1 MELQRILAKDS
12 RSAMDQVHKLFGQDA
27 LVISNKRAK
36 NKTELIVAVD
46 LEDNANEALE
56 DIQIAS
62 PNSSRNNVE
71 PTNTTFDEVLDSSV
85 FNDLKSTNDNESSQ
99 QIQIDAEK
107 VLTEDAEQQ
116 ETRQAKEIVSL
127 VKSELS
133 VMRRE
138 ILLSQQLATW
148 PGIEVV
154 SYKIQPLIKALS
166 ETGLS
171 LSLRTLITSVVSE
184 VSSVEDAIIKIT
196 EIINA
201 NLATQDILTKMS
213 GNHLF
218 AGSPGAGKT
227 MMIAKI
233 ARQKA
238 LELGEQN
245 VAVVSYRDSRIGAWN
260 QLQLICCQAGVESY
274 KATTMESLEII
285 LKELSEKSLI
295 LIDTCGDDALA
306 MNDLKIKKVHLNK
319 HLIVSSD
326 ASEASITRFVKQ
338 NNTQWSSVLLSRY
351 NQDIDVWP
359 IINALINKGIPL
371 SSANED
377 GNIMTPLKQL
387 NTIDLV
393 SANIQ
398 NMQLSLV

>member
-62 PNSSRNNVE
+62 PSSSKNDME
-71 PTNTTFDEVLDSSV
+71 TTNTTFNEVLDSSV

-107 VLTEDAEQQ
+107 VLTDEAEQQ

-218 AGSPGAGKT
+218 AGSPGTGKT

-238 LELGEQN
+238 SELGEQN

-260 QLQLICCQAGVESY
+260 QLQLLCGQAGVESY
-274 KATTMESLEII
+274 KATTIESLEII
-285 LKELSEKSLI
+285 LEELSEKSLI

-326 ASEASITRFVKQ
+326 ASEASIARFVKQ
-338 NNTQWSSVLLSRY
+338 SNTQWSSVLLSRY

-359 IINALINKGIPL
+359 IINALINKSVPL
-371 SSANED
+371 SIANED
-377 GNIMTPLKQL
+377 GNMMTPLKQL

>member
-62 PNSSRNNVE
+62 QSSSKNE
-71 PTNTTFDEVLDSSV
+71 IKTTNTTFDEVLDSSV
-85 FNDLKSTNDNESSQ
+85 FNDLKSTSDNESSQ

-107 VLTEDAEQQ
+107 VLTEKMEQQ

-227 MMIAKI
+227 MMIAKM
-233 ARQKA
+233 AKQKA
-238 LELGEQN
+238 SELGEQN

-260 QLQLICCQAGVESY
+260 QIQLLCGQAGVESY
-274 KATTMESLEII
+274 KATTLESLEII
-285 LKELSEKSLI
+285 LEELSEKSLI
-295 LIDTCGDDALA
+295 LIDTCGDDALT
-306 MNDLKIKKVHLNK
+306 MNDLNIKKVHLNK

-359 IINALINKGIPL
+359 IINALINKSIPL
-371 SSANED
+371 SIANED

>member
-46 LEDNANEALE
+46 LKDNANEALE
-56 DIQIAS
+56 DMQIAS
-62 PNSSRNNVE
+62 QSSSRNDIKA
-71 PTNTTFDEVLDSSV
+71 TNTTFDEVLDSSV
-85 FNDLKSTNDNESSQ
+85 FNDLKSTSDNESSQ

-107 VLTEDAEQQ
+107 VLTEKMEQQ

-184 VSSVEDAIIKIT
+184 VSSVEEAIIKIT
-196 EIINA
+196 EIINT
-201 NLATQDILTKMS
+201 NLSTQDILTNMN

-233 ARQKA
+233 AKQKA
-238 LELGEQN
+238 SELGEQN

-260 QLQLICCQAGVESY
+260 QIQLLCGQAGVESY
-274 KATTMESLEII
+274 KATTLESLEII
-285 LKELSEKSLI
+285 LEELSEKSLI
-295 LIDTCGDDALA
+295 LIDTCGDDALT
-306 MNDLKIKKVHLNK
+306 MNDLNLKKVHLNK

-338 NNTQWSSVLLSRY
+338 SNTQWSSVLMSRY

-359 IINALINKGIPL
+359 IINALINKSIPL
-371 SSANED
+371 SIANED
-377 GNIMTPLKQL
+377 GNIMSPLKQL

>member
-62 PNSSRNNVE
+62 QSSSNNDIKT
-71 PTNTTFDEVLDSSV
+71 TNTTFDEVLDSSV
-85 FNDLKSTNDNESSQ
+85 FNDLKSTSDNESSQ
-99 QIQIDAEK
+99 QMQIDAEK
-107 VLTEDAEQQ
+107 VLTEKMEQQ

-201 NLATQDILTKMS
+201 NLSTQDILTKMN

-238 LELGEQN
+238 SELGEQN

-260 QLQLICCQAGVESY
+260 QIQLLCGQAGVESY
-274 KATTMESLEII
+274 KATTLESLEII
-285 LKELSEKSLI
+285 LEELSEKSLI
-295 LIDTCGDDALA
+295 LIDTCGDDALT
-306 MNDLKIKKVHLNK
+306 MNDLNIKKVHLNK

-326 ASEASITRFVKQ
+326 ASEASIARFVKQ
-338 NNTQWSSVLLSRY
+338 SNTQWSSVLLSRY

-359 IINALINKGIPL
+359 IINALINKSVPL
-371 SSANED
+371 SIANED
-377 GNIMTPLKQL
+377 GNMMTPLKQL

>member
-62 PNSSRNNVE
+62 PSSSKNDIKA
-71 PTNTTFDEVLDSSV
+71 TNTTFDEVLDSSV

-107 VLTEDAEQQ
+107 VLTEEAEQQ

-154 SYKIQPLIKALS
+154 SYKIQPLIKALG

-184 VSSVEDAIIKIT
+184 VSSVDDAIIKIT

-201 NLATQDILTKMS
+201 NLATQDILKKMS

-227 MMIAKI
+227 MM
-233 ARQKA
+233 
-238 LELGEQN
+238 L
-245 VAVVSYRDSRIGAWN
+245 
-260 QLQLICCQAGVESY
+260 
-274 KATTMESLEII
+274 
-285 LKELSEKSLI
+285 SLI
-295 LIDTCGDDALA
+295 HI
-306 MNDLKIKKVHLNK
+306 
-319 HLIVSSD
+319 
-326 ASEASITRFVKQ
+326 
-338 NNTQWSSVLLSRY
+338 
-351 NQDIDVWP
+351 
-359 IINALINKGIPL
+359 
-371 SSANED
+371 
-377 GNIMTPLKQL
+377 
-387 NTIDLV
+387 
-393 SANIQ
+393 
-398 NMQLSLV
+398 

>member
-56 DIQIAS
+56 DIQIVS
-62 PNSSRNNVE
+62 PSSSKNNIK
-71 PTNTTFDEVLDSSV
+71 TTSATFDEVLDSSV
-85 FNDLKSTNDNESSQ
+85 FNDLKSTNNHESSN
-99 QIQIDAEK
+99 QIQTHAEK
-107 VLTEDAEQQ
+107 VVTEETEQQ

-166 ETGLS
+166 GTGLS

-238 LELGEQN
+238 SELGEQN

-260 QLQLICCQAGVESY
+260 QIQLLCGQAGVESY
-274 KATTMESLEII
+274 KATTLESLEII
-285 LKELSEKSLI
+285 LEELSEKTLI
-295 LIDTCGDDALA
+295 LIDTCGDDALT
-306 MNDLKIKKVHLNK
+306 MNDLNIKKVHLNK

-326 ASEASITRFVKQ
+326 ASEASISRFVKQ
-338 NNTQWSSVLLSRY
+338 SNTQWSSVLLSRY

-359 IINALINKGIPL
+359 IINALINKSIPL
-371 SSANED
+371 SIANED
-377 GNIMTPLKQL
+377 GNMMTPLKQL

>member
-56 DIQIAS
+56 DIQMAS
-62 PNSSRNNVE
+62 PSSSKNDIK
-71 PTNTTFDEVLDSSV
+71 TTSTTFDEVLDSSV
-85 FNDLKSTNDNESSQ
+85 FNDLKSAQDNESSQ
-99 QIQIDAEK
+99 QVQTHTEK
-107 VLTEDAEQQ
+107 VLTDEVEQQ

-154 SYKIQPLIKALS
+154 SYKIQPLIKALG

-218 AGSPGAGKT
+218 AGSPGTGKT

-238 LELGEQN
+238 SELGEQN

-260 QLQLICCQAGVESY
+260 QLQLLCGQAGVESY
-274 KATTMESLEII
+274 KAMTIESLEII
-285 LKELSEKSLI
+285 LAELSEKSLI

-326 ASEASITRFVKQ
+326 ASEASIVRFVKQ

-359 IINALINKGIPL
+359 IINALINKSVPL
-371 SSANED
+371 SIANED

-387 NTIDLV
+387 NTMDLV

>member
-62 PNSSRNNVE
+62 PSSSKNDIKT
-71 PTNTTFDEVLDSSV
+71 TNTTFDEVLDSSV
-85 FNDLKSTNDNESSQ
+85 FNDLKSTNDNESSL

-107 VLTEDAEQQ
+107 VLTDEAEQQ

-196 EIINA
+196 EIINV
-201 NLATQDILTKMS
+201 NLATQDI
-213 GNHLF
+213 
-218 AGSPGAGKT
+218 
-227 MMIAKI
+227 
-233 ARQKA
+233 
-238 LELGEQN
+238 
-245 VAVVSYRDSRIGAWN
+245 
-260 QLQLICCQAGVESY
+260 
-274 KATTMESLEII
+274 
-285 LKELSEKSLI
+285 
-295 LIDTCGDDALA
+295 
-306 MNDLKIKKVHLNK
+306 
-319 HLIVSSD
+319 
-326 ASEASITRFVKQ
+326 
-338 NNTQWSSVLLSRY
+338 
-351 NQDIDVWP
+351 
-359 IINALINKGIPL
+359 
-371 SSANED
+371 
-377 GNIMTPLKQL
+377 
-387 NTIDLV
+387 
-393 SANIQ
+393 
-398 NMQLSLV
+398 

>member
-56 DIQIAS
+56 DIQIVS
-62 PNSSRNNVE
+62 PSSSKNNIE
-71 PTNTTFDEVLDSSV
+71 TTSATFDEVLDSSV
-85 FNDLKSTNDNESSQ
+85 FNDLKSTSNHQSSN
-99 QIQIDAEK
+99 QIQTHAEK

-238 LELGEQN
+238 SELGEQN

-260 QLQLICCQAGVESY
+260 QLQLLCGQAGVDSY
-274 KATTMESLEII
+274 KATTIESLEII
-285 LKELSEKSLI
+285 LEELSEKSLI
-295 LIDTCGDDALA
+295 LIDTCGDNALA
-306 MNDLKIKKVHLNK
+306 MNDLKIKKVHLDK

-326 ASEASITRFVKQ
+326 ASEASIARFVKQ

-359 IINALINKGIPL
+359 IINALINKSVPL
-371 SSANED
+371 SIANED

-387 NTIDLV
+387 NTMDLV

>member
-12 RSAMDQVHKLFGQDA
+12 RSAMDQVNKLFGQDA

-62 PNSSRNNVE
+62 PSSSKNDIKT
-71 PTNTTFDEVLDSSV
+71 TNTTFDEVLDSSV
-85 FNDLKSTNDNESSQ
+85 FNDFKSTYDNESSQ
-99 QIQIDAEK
+99 QIQTPAEK
-107 VLTEDAEQQ
+107 VLTDEAEQQ

-154 SYKIQPLIKALS
+154 SYKIQPLIKALG

-227 MMIAKI
+227 MMITKI

-238 LELGEQN
+238 SELGEQN

-260 QLQLICCQAGVESY
+260 QIQLLCGQAGVESY
-274 KATTMESLEII
+274 KATTLESLEII
-285 LKELSEKSLI
+285 LEELSEKSLI
-295 LIDTCGDDALA
+295 LIDTCGDDALT
-306 MNDLKIKKVHLNK
+306 MNDLNLKKVHLNK

-338 NNTQWSSVLLSRY
+338 SNTQWSSVLLSRY

-359 IINALINKGIPL
+359 IINALINKSIPL
-371 SSANED
+371 SIANED
-377 GNIMTPLKQL
+377 GNMMTPLKQL

>member
-12 RSAMDQVHKLFGQDA
+12 RSAMDQVNKLFGQDA

-46 LEDNANEALE
+46 LENNANEALE

-62 PNSSRNNVE
+62 PSSSKNDIK
-71 PTNTTFDEVLDSSV
+71 TTSTTFDEVLDSSV
-85 FNDLKSTNDNESSQ
+85 FNDIKSAQDNESSQ
-99 QIQIDAEK
+99 QVQTHTEK
-107 VLTEDAEQQ
+107 VLTDEVEQQ

-201 NLATQDILTKMS
+201 NLSTQDILTKMN

-260 QLQLICCQAGVESY
+260 QIQLLCGQAGVESY
-274 KATTMESLEII
+274 KATTLESLEII
-285 LKELSEKSLI
+285 LEELSEKSLI
-295 LIDTCGDDALA
+295 LIDTCGDDALT
-306 MNDLKIKKVHLNK
+306 MNDLNIKKVHLNK

-326 ASEASITRFVKQ
+326 ASEASITRFVKRS
-338 NNTQWSSVLLSRY
+338 NTQWSSVLLSRY

-359 IINALINKGIPL
+359 IINALINKSIPL
-371 SSANED
+371 SIANED
-377 GNIMTPLKQL
+377 GNMMTPLKQL

>member
-62 PNSSRNNVE
+62 QSSSNNDIKT
-71 PTNTTFDEVLDSSV
+71 TNTTFDEVLDSSV
-85 FNDLKSTNDNESSQ
+85 FNDLKSTSDNESSQ
-99 QIQIDAEK
+99 QMQIDAEK
-107 VLTEDAEQQ
+107 VLTEKMEQQ

-201 NLATQDILTKMS
+201 NLSTQDILTKMN

-238 LELGEQN
+238 SELGEQN

-260 QLQLICCQAGVESY
+260 QIQLLCGQAGVESY
-274 KATTMESLEII
+274 KATTLESLEII
-285 LKELSEKSLI
+285 LEELSEKSLI
-295 LIDTCGDDALA
+295 LIDTCGDDALT
-306 MNDLKIKKVHLNK
+306 MNDLNIKKVHLNK

-338 NNTQWSSVLLSRY
+338 SNTQWSSVLLSRY

-359 IINALINKGIPL
+359 IINALINKSIPL
-371 SSANED
+371 SIANED
-377 GNIMTPLKQL
+377 GNMMTPLKQL

>member
-46 LEDNANEALE
+46 LEDNANETLE

-62 PNSSRNNVE
+62 PSSSKNDIKA
-71 PTNTTFDEVLDSSV
+71 TNTTFDEVLESSV
-85 FNDLKSTNDNESSQ
+85 FNDLKSTNDNESSE
-99 QIQIDAEK
+99 QIEIDAEK
-107 VLTEDAEQQ
+107 VLTEEAEQQ

-154 SYKIQPLIKALS
+154 SYKIQPLIKALG

-184 VSSVEDAIIKIT
+184 VSSIEDAIIKIT

-238 LELGEQN
+238 SELGEQN

-260 QLQLICCQAGVESY
+260 QLQLLCGQAGVESC
-274 KATTMESLEII
+274 KATTIESLEII
-285 LKELSEKSLI
+285 LAELSEKSLI

-326 ASEASITRFVKQ
+326 ASEASIARFVKQ
-338 NNTQWSSVLLSRY
+338 NYIQWSSVLLSRY

-359 IINALINKGIPL
+359 IINALINKSVPL
-371 SSANED
+371 SISNED

>member
-56 DIQIAS
+56 DIQIVS
-62 PNSSRNNVE
+62 PSSSKNNIE
-71 PTNTTFDEVLDSSV
+71 TTSATFDEVLDSSV
-85 FNDLKSTNDNESSQ
+85 FHDLKSTSNNESSN
-99 QIQIDAEK
+99 QIQTHAEK
-107 VLTEDAEQQ
+107 VLTEETEQQ

-238 LELGEQN
+238 SELGEQN
-245 VAVVSYRDSRIGAWN
+245 VAVVGYRDSRIGAWN
-260 QLQLICCQAGVESY
+260 QLQLLCGQAGVDSY
-274 KATTMESLEII
+274 KATTIESLEII
-285 LKELSEKSLI
+285 LEELSEKSLI

-326 ASEASITRFVKQ
+326 ASEASIARFVKQ

-359 IINALINKGIPL
+359 IINALINKSVPL
-371 SSANED
+371 SIANED

-387 NTIDLV
+387 NTMDLV

>member
-62 PNSSRNNVE
+62 QSSSNNDIKT
-71 PTNTTFDEVLDSSV
+71 TNTTFDEVLDSSV
-85 FNDLKSTNDNESSQ
+85 FNDLKSTSDNESSQ

-107 VLTEDAEQQ
+107 VLTEKMEQQ

-201 NLATQDILTKMS
+201 NLSTQDILTKMN

-238 LELGEQN
+238 SELGEQN

-260 QLQLICCQAGVESY
+260 QIQLLCGQAGVESY
-274 KATTMESLEII
+274 KATTLESLEII
-285 LKELSEKSLI
+285 LEELSEKSLI
-295 LIDTCGDDALA
+295 LIDTCGDDALT
-306 MNDLKIKKVHLNK
+306 MNDLNIKKVHLNK

-338 NNTQWSSVLLSRY
+338 SNTQWSSVLLSRY

-359 IINALINKGIPL
+359 IINALINKSIPL
-371 SSANED
+371 SIANED
-377 GNIMTPLKQL
+377 GNMMTPLKQL

>member
-62 PNSSRNNVE
+62 QSSSKNDIKT
-71 PTNTTFDEVLDSSV
+71 TNTTFDEVLDSSV
-85 FNDLKSTNDNESSQ
+85 FNDLKSTSDNESSQ

-107 VLTEDAEQQ
+107 VLTEKMEQQ

-201 NLATQDILTKMS
+201 NLSTQDILTKMN

-238 LELGEQN
+238 SELGEQN

-260 QLQLICCQAGVESY
+260 QIQLLCGQAGVESY
-274 KATTMESLEII
+274 KATTLESLEII
-285 LKELSEKSLI
+285 LEELSEKSLI
-295 LIDTCGDDALA
+295 LIDTCGDDALT
-306 MNDLKIKKVHLNK
+306 MNDLNIKKVHLNK

-338 NNTQWSSVLLSRY
+338 SNTQWSSVLLSRY

-359 IINALINKGIPL
+359 IINALINKSIPL
-371 SSANED
+371 SIANED
-377 GNIMTPLKQL
+377 GNMMTPLKQL

>member
-62 PNSSRNNVE
+62 QSSSKNDIKT
-71 PTNTTFDEVLDSSV
+71 TNTTFDEVLDSSV
-85 FNDLKSTNDNESSQ
+85 FNDLKSTSDNESSQ
-99 QIQIDAEK
+99 QMQIDAEK
-107 VLTEDAEQQ
+107 VLTEKMEQQ

-201 NLATQDILTKMS
+201 NLATQDILTKMN

-238 LELGEQN
+238 SELGEQN

-260 QLQLICCQAGVESY
+260 QIQLLCGQAGVESY
-274 KATTMESLEII
+274 KATTLESLEII
-285 LKELSEKSLI
+285 LEELSEKSLI
-295 LIDTCGDDALA
+295 LIDTCGDDALT
-306 MNDLKIKKVHLNK
+306 MNDLNIKKVHLNK

-338 NNTQWSSVLLSRY
+338 SNTQWSSVLLSRY

-359 IINALINKGIPL
+359 IINALINKSIPL
-371 SSANED
+371 SIANAD
-377 GNIMTPLKQL
+377 GNMMTPLKQL

>member
-62 PNSSRNNVE
+62 PSSSKNDIKA
-71 PTNTTFDEVLDSSV
+71 TNTTFDEVLDSSV

-107 VLTEDAEQQ
+107 VLTEEAEQQ

-154 SYKIQPLIKALS
+154 SYKIQPLIKALG

-184 VSSVEDAIIKIT
+184 VSSVDDAIIKIT

-238 LELGEQN
+238 SELGEQN
-245 VAVVSYRDSRIGAWN
+245 VAVVSYRESRIGAWN
-260 QLQLICCQAGVESY
+260 QLQLLCGQAGVESY
-274 KATTMESLEII
+274 KATTIESLEII
-285 LKELSEKSLI
+285 LAELSEKSLI

-326 ASEASITRFVKQ
+326 ASEASIARFVKQ

-359 IINALINKGIPL
+359 IINALINKSVPL
-371 SSANED
+371 SIANED

-398 NMQLSLV
+398 NMQLTLV

>member
-62 PNSSRNNVE
+62 QSSSRNDIKT
-71 PTNTTFDEVLDSSV
+71 TNTTFDEVLDSSV
-85 FNDLKSTNDNESSQ
+85 FNDLKSTSDNESSQ

-107 VLTEDAEQQ
+107 VLTEKMEQQ

-171 LSLRTLITSVVSE
+171 LSLRTLITSVVSD

-238 LELGEQN
+238 SEIGEQN

-260 QLQLICCQAGVESY
+260 QLQLLCGQAGVESY
-274 KATTMESLEII
+274 KATTIESLEII
-285 LKELSEKSLI
+285 LAELSEKSLI

-326 ASEASITRFVKQ
+326 ASEASIARFVKQ

-359 IINALINKGIPL
+359 IINALINKSVPL
-371 SSANED
+371 SMANAD

>member
-62 PNSSRNNVE
+62 PSSSKNDIKA
-71 PTNTTFDEVLDSSV
+71 TNTTFDEVLDSSV
-85 FNDLKSTNDNESSQ
+85 FNDLKSTNDNESSE
-99 QIQIDAEK
+99 QIEIDAEK
-107 VLTEDAEQQ
+107 VLTEEAEQL

-154 SYKIQPLIKALS
+154 SYKIQPLIKALG

-238 LELGEQN
+238 SELGEQN

-260 QLQLICCQAGVESY
+260 QIQLLCGQAGVESY
-274 KATTMESLEII
+274 KATTLESLEII
-285 LKELSEKSLI
+285 LEELSEKSLI
-295 LIDTCGDDALA
+295 LIDTCGDDALT
-306 MNDLKIKKVHLNK
+306 MNDLNLKKVHLNK

-338 NNTQWSSVLLSRY
+338 SNTQWSSVLMSRY

-359 IINALINKGIPL
+359 IINALINKSIPL
-371 SSANED
+371 SIANED
-377 GNIMTPLKQL
+377 GNMMTPLKQL

>member
-62 PNSSRNNVE
+62 QSSSNNDIKT
-71 PTNTTFDEVLDSSV
+71 TNTTFDEVLDSSV
-85 FNDLKSTNDNESSQ
+85 FNDLKSTSDNESSQ
-99 QIQIDAEK
+99 QMQIDAEK
-107 VLTEDAEQQ
+107 VLTEKMEQQ

-201 NLATQDILTKMS
+201 NLATQDILTKMN

-238 LELGEQN
+238 SELGEQN

-260 QLQLICCQAGVESY
+260 QIQLLCGQAGVESY
-274 KATTMESLEII
+274 KATTLESLEII
-285 LKELSEKSLI
+285 LEELSEKSLI
-295 LIDTCGDDALA
+295 LIDTCGDDALT
-306 MNDLKIKKVHLNK
+306 MNDLNIKKVHLNK

-338 NNTQWSSVLLSRY
+338 SNTQWSSVLLSRY

-359 IINALINKGIPL
+359 IINALINKSIPL
-371 SSANED
+371 SIANAD
-377 GNIMTPLKQL
+377 GNMMTPLKQL

>member
-62 PNSSRNNVE
+62 QSSSRNDIKT
-71 PTNTTFDEVLDSSV
+71 TNTAFDEVLDSSV
-85 FNDLKSTNDNESSQ
+85 FNDLKSTSENESSQ
-99 QIQIDAEK
+99 QIQMDAEK
-107 VLTEDAEQQ
+107 VLTEEAEQQ

-196 EIINA
+196 EIINT
-201 NLATQDILTKMS
+201 NLSTQDILTKMN

-233 ARQKA
+233 AKQKA
-238 LELGEQN
+238 SELGEQN
-245 VAVVSYRDSRIGAWN
+245 VAVVSYRDSRIGAWSQI
-260 QLQLICCQAGVESY
+260 QLLCGQAGVESY
-274 KATTMESLEII
+274 KAATLESLEII
-285 LKELSEKSLI
+285 LEELSEKSLI
-295 LIDTCGDDALA
+295 LIDTCGDDALT
-306 MNDLKIKKVHLNK
+306 MNDLNIKKVHLNK

-338 NNTQWSSVLLSRY
+338 SNTQWSSVLLSRY

-359 IINALINKGIPL
+359 IINALINKSIPL
-371 SSANED
+371 SIANED
-377 GNIMTPLKQL
+377 GNMMTPLKQL

>member
-62 PNSSRNNVE
+62 PSSSKNDIKA
-71 PTNTTFDEVLDSSV
+71 TNTTFDEVLDSSV

-107 VLTEDAEQQ
+107 VLTEEAEQQ

-154 SYKIQPLIKALS
+154 SYKIQPLIKALG

-184 VSSVEDAIIKIT
+184 VSSVDDAIIKIT

-238 LELGEQN
+238 SELGEQN
-245 VAVVSYRDSRIGAWN
+245 VAVVSYRESRIGAWN
-260 QLQLICCQAGVESY
+260 QLQLLCGQAGVESY
-274 KATTMESLEII
+274 KATTIESLEII
-285 LKELSEKSLI
+285 LAELSEKSLI

-326 ASEASITRFVKQ
+326 ASEASIARFVKQ

-359 IINALINKGIPL
+359 IINALINKSVPL
-371 SSANED
+371 SIANED

>member
-62 PNSSRNNVE
+62 PSSPKNNVE
-71 PTNTTFDEVLDSSV
+71 ATNTTFDEVLDSNV

-99 QIQIDAEK
+99 QIQIDAKK

-154 SYKIQPLIKALS
+154 SYKIQPLIKALG

-238 LELGEQN
+238 SELGEQN

-260 QLQLICCQAGVESY
+260 QLQLLCGQAGVESY
-274 KATTMESLEII
+274 KATTLESLEII
-285 LKELSEKSLI
+285 LEELSEKSLI
-295 LIDTCGDDALA
+295 LIDTCGDDALP
-306 MNDLKIKKVHLNK
+306 MNDLNIKKVHLNK

-338 NNTQWSSVLLSRY
+338 SNTQWSSVLLSRY

-359 IINALINKGIPL
+359 IINALINKSIPL
-371 SSANED
+371 SIANED
-377 GNIMTPLKQL
+377 GNMMTPLKQL

-398 NMQLSLV
+398 NMQLTLV

>member
-62 PNSSRNNVE
+62 QSSSNNDIKT
-71 PTNTTFDEVLDSSV
+71 TNTTFDEVLDSSV
-85 FNDLKSTNDNESSQ
+85 FNDLKSTSDNESSQ
-99 QIQIDAEK
+99 QMQIDAEK
-107 VLTEDAEQQ
+107 VLTEKMEQQ

-201 NLATQDILTKMS
+201 NLSTQDILTKMN

-238 LELGEQN
+238 SELGEQN

-260 QLQLICCQAGVESY
+260 QIQLLCGQAGVESY
-274 KATTMESLEII
+274 KATTLESLEII
-285 LKELSEKSLI
+285 LEELSEKSLI
-295 LIDTCGDDALA
+295 LIDTCGDDALT
-306 MNDLKIKKVHLNK
+306 MNDLNIKKVHLNK

-338 NNTQWSSVLLSRY
+338 SNTQWSSVLLSRY

-359 IINALINKGIPL
+359 IINALINKSIPL
-371 SSANED
+371 SIANAD
-377 GNIMTPLKQL
+377 GNMMTPLKQL

>member
-62 PNSSRNNVE
+62 PSSSKNDIKA
-71 PTNTTFDEVLDSSV
+71 TNTTFDEVLDSSV

-107 VLTEDAEQQ
+107 VLTEEAEQQ

-154 SYKIQPLIKALS
+154 SYKIQPLIKALG

-184 VSSVEDAIIKIT
+184 VSSVDDAIIKIT

-238 LELGEQN
+238 SELGEQN
-245 VAVVSYRDSRIGAWN
+245 VAVVSYRESRIGAWN
-260 QLQLICCQAGVESY
+260 QLQLLCGQAGVESY
-274 KATTMESLEII
+274 KATTRESLEII
-285 LKELSEKSLI
+285 LEELSEKSLI

-326 ASEASITRFVKQ
+326 ASEASIARFVKQ

-359 IINALINKGIPL
+359 IINALINKSVPL
-371 SSANED
+371 SIANED

>member
-12 RSAMDQVHKLFGQDA
+12 RSAMDQVNKLFGQDA

-46 LEDNANEALE
+46 LENNANEALE
-56 DIQIAS
+56 DIQMAS
-62 PNSSRNNVE
+62 PSSSKNDIK
-71 PTNTTFDEVLDSSV
+71 TTSTTFDEVLDSSV
-85 FNDLKSTNDNESSQ
+85 FNDLKSAHDNESSQ
-99 QIQIDAEK
+99 QIQTHAEK
-107 VLTEDAEQQ
+107 VLKDEAEQQ

-227 MMIAKI
+227 MMIAKM

-238 LELGEQN
+238 AELGEQN

-260 QLQLICCQAGVESY
+260 QIQLLCGQAGVESY
-274 KATTMESLEII
+274 KATTLESLEII
-285 LKELSEKSLI
+285 LEELSEKSLI
-295 LIDTCGDDALA
+295 LIDTCGDDALT
-306 MNDLKIKKVHLNK
+306 MNDLNIKKVHLNK

-326 ASEASITRFVKQ
+326 ASEASIARFVKQ
-338 NNTQWSSVLLSRY
+338 SNTQWSSVLLSRY

-359 IINALINKGIPL
+359 IINALINKSVPL
-371 SSANED
+371 SIANED
-377 GNIMTPLKQL
+377 GNMMTPLKQL

>member
-62 PNSSRNNVE
+62 PSSSKNDIKA
-71 PTNTTFDEVLDSSV
+71 TNTTFDEVLDSSV
-85 FNDLKSTNDNESSQ
+85 FNDLKSTNDNESSE

-107 VLTEDAEQQ
+107 VLTEEAEKQ

-154 SYKIQPLIKALS
+154 SYKIQPLIKALG

-238 LELGEQN
+238 SELGEQN

-260 QLQLICCQAGVESY
+260 QLQLLCGQAGVESY
-274 KATTMESLEII
+274 KATTIESLEII
-285 LKELSEKSLI
+285 LEELSEKSLI

-326 ASEASITRFVKQ
+326 ASEASIARFVKQ

-359 IINALINKGIPL
+359 IINALINKSVPL
-371 SSANED
+371 SIANED